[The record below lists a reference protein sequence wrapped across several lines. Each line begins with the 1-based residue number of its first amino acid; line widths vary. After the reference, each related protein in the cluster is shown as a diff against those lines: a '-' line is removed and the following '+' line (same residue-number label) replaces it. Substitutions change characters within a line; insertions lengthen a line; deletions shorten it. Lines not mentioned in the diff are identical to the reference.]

1 MGSSDARGRRR
12 HWSFAAGLVARGL
25 AAACFA
31 AGGVALLLSGRPAL
45 ALIAGAIAALAF
57 VALVHAARQAERT
70 MRELADQLAIAADDR
85 PSALPSAFA
94 DLDAAIVRAVDAMRR
109 REARHRAQAHGDDA
123 LLDTVPAALF
133 LTDAAGGLLRTN
145 RAARALAPAAPAR
158 FADHPAFAAADAAAL
173 LAGPPE
179 AGRLLRLA
187 GGRAAH
193 ASVGLFDLADG
204 SRRRLIAVQP
214 VAEKLGAVETDAW
227 HRLSRVLAHEMMNS
241 LSPVISLAESLA
253 ALDPAAPADRAHA
266 AAAAATIA
274 RRAQHLMGFVER
286 YRQCLAIPQP
296 RPEPVDLATFG
307 ADMAVLAQEFD
318 PRAMVRID
326 AGSADAIVAMDREL
340 VEQAL
345 LNLLKNAVEAAS
357 ERPQPVVTLGWDIAG
372 DMLCFTVEDN
382 GSGLPAEAEDIFLP
396 FYTTKPG
403 GGGIGLTIARQ
414 IAIAHG
420 GALTAEPLLA
430 ATKVSM
436 RLRV

>member
-1 MGSSDARGRRR
+1 MGSSGERGGKR
-12 HWSFAAGLVARGL
+12 HWSFAAGLAARGL
-25 AAACFA
+25 VAGCFA
-31 AGGVALLLSGRPAL
+31 AGSAALLLSGRPAL
-45 ALIAGAIAALAF
+45 ALIAGGVAITALF
-57 VALVHAARQAERT
+57 ALVRAARQAERT
-70 MRELADQLAIAADDR
+70 MRELADQLAIAIDDR

-94 DLDAAIVRAVDAMRR
+94 DLDAAIVRAVDAMRQ
-109 REARHRAQAHGDDA
+109 REARHRTQAHSDDA

-158 FADHPAFAAADAAAL
+158 FADHPAFVAADAATL

-179 AGRLLRLA
+179 AGRLLRLTD
-187 GGRAAH
+187 GRSAH
-193 ASVGLFDLADG
+193 ASVGLFDIADG
-204 SRRRLIAVQP
+204 SRRRLIAVQT
-214 VAEKLGAVETDAW
+214 VAEQLGAVETDAW

-253 ALDPAAPADRAHA
+253 ALDPAAAPDRGEA

-307 ADMAVLAQEFD
+307 ADMVALARGFD
-318 PRAMVRID
+318 PRAALQID
-326 AGSADAIVAMDREL
+326 AAAPDAVVAIDREL

-345 LNLLKNAVEAAS
+345 LNLLKNAVEAAAD
-357 ERPQPVVTLGWDIAG
+357 RPQPVVTFGWDIAG

-382 GSGLPAEAEDIFLP
+382 GPGLPPDAEDIFLP
-396 FYTTKPG
+396 FYTTKAD

-414 IAIAHG
+414 IAISHG
-420 GALTAEPLLA
+420 GALTAEPLPA
-430 ATKVSM
+430 GTKLLM
-436 RLRV
+436 QLRM

>member
-1 MGSSDARGRRR
+1 MGSSDARGGRR
-12 HWSFAAGLVARGL
+12 HWSFAAGLATRGL
-25 AAACFA
+25 AAGCFA

-57 VALVHAARQAERT
+57 VALVHAARRAERT

-94 DLDAAIVRAVDAMRR
+94 DLDAAIVRAVDAMRQ
-109 REARHRAQAHGDDA
+109 REARHRVQAHGDDA

-173 LAGPPE
+173 LVGPPD

-187 GGRAAH
+187 GGRVAH
-193 ASVGLFDLADG
+193 ASVGLFELADG

-214 VAEKLGAVETDAW
+214 VAERLGAVETDAW

-253 ALDPAAPADRAHA
+253 ALDPATPADRAQA

-296 RPEPVDLATFG
+296 RPEPVDLAIFA
-307 ADMAVLAQEFD
+307 ADMIALARGFD
-318 PRAMVRID
+318 PRAALRID
-326 AGSADAIVAMDREL
+326 AAAPGAVVAIDREL

-345 LNLLKNAVEAAS
+345 LNLLKNAIEAAAD
-357 ERPQPVVTLGWDIAG
+357 RPQPVVTLGWNIAG
-372 DMLCFTVEDN
+372 DMLRFTVEDN
-382 GSGLPAEAEDIFLP
+382 GPGLPSDAEDIFLP
-396 FYTTKPG
+396 FYTTKAD

-414 IAIAHG
+414 IAISHG
-420 GALTAEPLLA
+420 GALTAEPLPA
-430 ATKVSM
+430 GTKLLM
-436 RLRV
+436 QLRM